1 MQPHPDTS
9 CPPSHL
15 PFMKETGIVRFPP
28 ECGPSTVTA
37 EVKVPSEGRL
47 TPGQGASY
55 GTVFLQ
61 VHLCWALWERWRP
74 SPASFQCPPPR
85 GPQGSS
91 KVSKIQYHPQGSW
104 LKSCLPSPE
113 CLRR

>member
-47 TPGQGASY
+47 TPGQGGLIWNS
-55 GTVFLQ
+55 F
-61 VHLCWALWERWRP
+61 P
-74 SPASFQCPPPR
+74 SSSFVLGFVGEVETLSCQFSVPPTPWPT
-85 GPQGSS
+85 GL
-91 KVSKIQYHPQGSW
+91 
-104 LKSCLPSPE
+104 LKS
-113 CLRR
+113 